1 MRAYLGIDIG
11 TFEAKGVLVDATGR
25 ILASA
30 ARRHRMLVPEPGW
43 AEHRPIEDWWD
54 GLCEIVGHLLAE
66 TRIDPRAIRGVGLSA
81 IGPCMLPVDAAGAP
95 LGNAVL
101 YGVDTRAV
109 EEIAELT
116 ERIGE
121 ARLIAHGGN
130 RLTTQS
136 VGPKI
141 LWLQRN
147 RPEIFAGAARIHT
160 ATSFLVGR
168 LTGEAVMDHFTAA
181 GFTPLY
187 NASARTWAAPADVDL
202 LEPRRLPRLGEAT
215 HNAGPAPRAAAPAT
229 GLAAG
234 TPVTVGTIDAAAE
247 AFSVGVTAPGEMM
260 LMYGSTIFTIL
271 LTAEPVFDARLW
283 YAPWLRPGLHASQA
297 GLATSGTLTQWFR
310 EHFAR
315 ELPAGAAM
323 ARLAEEAAATPPG
336 AAGLVV
342 LPYFSGERTPIHNPL
357 ARGCIFGLDLT
368 HTRGH
373 LFRAVLE
380 GIACSVRHALSAYA
394 EAPRR
399 VLVAGGGTHNPVWMQ
414 AVSDVCGLEQI
425 VPRETIGASLG
436 DAMLAALA
444 IGDVDAAALADWNP
458 ARASVT
464 PRTELAALYEAKFGL
479 YRRVY
484 EQTKDLMAALPRHG

>member
-54 GLCEIVGHLLAE
+54 GLREIAARLLAE
-66 TRIDPRAIRGVGLSA
+66 TQMDPREIRGVGVSA

-101 YGVDTRAV
+101 YGVDTRAAR
-109 EEIAELT
+109 EIAELT

-130 RLTTQS
+130 RLTAQS

-147 RPEIFAGAARIHT
+147 RPEIFARAARFHT
-160 ATSFLVGR
+160 ATSFLVER
-168 LTGEAVMDHFTAA
+168 LTGAAVMDHFTAA

-187 NASARTWAAPADVDL
+187 DATARVWAVPPEL
-202 LEPRRLPRLGEAT
+202 GWLEPARLPRLGEAT
-215 HNAGPAPRAAAPAT
+215 DIAGVITREAAVAT

-271 LTAEPVFDARLW
+271 LTEAPVFDARLW

-315 ELPAGAAM
+315 ELPAETAM
-323 ARLAEEAAATPPG
+323 TRLAEEAAATPPG

-342 LPYFSGERTPIHNPL
+342 LPYFSGERTPIHDPQ
-357 ARGCIFGLDLT
+357 ARGCVFGLDLT

-399 VLVAGGGTHNPVWMQ
+399 VLVAGGGTRNPVWMQ

-444 IGDVDAAALADWNP
+444 VGDADPAALAAWNP
-458 ARASVT
+458 ARTCVT
-464 PRTELAALYEAKFGL
+464 PRAELAALYGAQFSL
-479 YRRVY
+479 YRRLY
-484 EQTKDLMAALPRHG
+484 EQTKDLMAALPRPG